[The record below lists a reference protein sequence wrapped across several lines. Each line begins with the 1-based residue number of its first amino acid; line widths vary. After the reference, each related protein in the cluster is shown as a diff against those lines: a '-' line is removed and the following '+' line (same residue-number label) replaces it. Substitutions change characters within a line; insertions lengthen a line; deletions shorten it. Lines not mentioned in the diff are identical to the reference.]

1 MLHKAVKMLGVH
13 SFLDCFGGQVV
24 LTFLLSSLPKNHLSK
39 IFTLRLLLLRIVLF
53 R

>member
-24 LTFLLSSLPKNHLSK
+24 LALLLCSLPKEHPFK
-39 IFTLRLLLLRIVLF
+39 VITLRLLLLRIVLF